1 MSKSTCKNCGEPIW
15 YDHAPNRDRFAVFP
29 SGAWVHENSPGP
41 GDPQICANPHDKQ
54 HHFILIDGRAL
65 PADSDG
71 RQSTTG
77 RGAKKS

>member
-41 GDPQICANPHDKQ
+41 GDPQICANPHDKRP
-54 HHFILIDGRAL
+54 HLILIDVKKATAEPNGRL
-65 PADSDG
+65 
-71 RQSTTG
+71 STT
-77 RGAKKS
+77 